1 MVSLGDKKFQNGKID
16 FIGHF
21 IDDEIYIGSSC
32 QPLQKKINNI
42 KTVLIHIRRTEN
54 CV

>member
-32 QPLQKKINNI
+32 QPLQKRFQQHKDSLN
-42 KTVLIHIRRTEN
+42 T
-54 CV
+54 